1 MNTVRSPRPF
11 AFPRVVLAT
20 PETKM
25 ILKRISDAQAAEL
38 TDSILVSV
46 GAEDP
51 DSIAAGVIWMAE
63 GNVLSDEGP
72 LMVPE
77 ALTLAQTLADEQGR
91 DTIYINCQ
99 PDDFEWPEKWGRLS

>member
-1 MNTVRSPRPF
+1 
-11 AFPRVVLAT
+11 
-20 PETKM
+20 M
-25 ILKRISDAQAAEL
+25 ILKRITDDQAAEL

-51 DSIAAGVIWMAE
+51 GNITAGVIWMSE

-72 LMVPE
+72 LTVPE
-77 ALTLAQTLADEQGR
+77 ALTLAQSLADEQGA

-99 PDDFEWPEKWGRLS
+99 PDAFEWNNEWGSLS